1 MNDLQKISLETHGPI
16 FATLNPPV
24 PPSPSKTFSTHQYS
38 HPVLDARAVRLQS
51 EMPSIQG
58 KRGIS
63 YAGAWMKYGFHED
76 GFASGLRA
84 AEPLLRQGGED
95 AEFEVED
102 AEREGA
108 RDVPFIAAAFDW
120 LESSGVRVVIATILG
135 LWLGVVRTLASFY
148 FDLSDV
154 GTRPQEREHKEK
166 VI

>member
-1 MNDLQKISLETHGPI
+1 
-16 FATLNPPV
+16 
-24 PPSPSKTFSTHQYS
+24 
-38 HPVLDARAVRLQS
+38 
-51 EMPSIQG
+51 
-58 KRGIS
+58 
-63 YAGAWMKYGFHED
+63 MKYGFHED

-154 GTRPQEREHKEK
+154 GTRPQERERKEK